1 MAFILNDRVKQT
13 STTVGTISMVV
24 DGSLTGFVTFT
35 AGIGDTNVT
44 YYTIVGEDVASEW
57 EVGIGTYTSSGTS
70 LSRDTIINSST
81 GSKVDFSE
89 GTKVVFCTMPGEKIA
104 YKDSSG
110 NAVNSVSYK
119 QEGTNFVGSL
129 LVGHSTTGTLNNALN
144 NTAVGIGALNA
155 VTTGDN
161 SVAVGNDALGAMAS
175 GTRNTMV
182 GHNSGEAMSAG
193 CNDNTGVGQ
202 SALQDVG
209 ASAVVGTGN
218 TALGAHGLMNVTSGD
233 YNIGV
238 GYNVADNLTTGSGN
252 VIIGSGVDAAAVDSE
267 RTLQIAGYDG
277 STTTTWISG
286 DSSGNITVPG
296 TVTADSQQLVGAGF
310 AIAMSI
316 AL

>member
-35 AGIGDTNVT
+35 AGIGDTNTT

-81 GSKVDFSE
+81 GSKVDFSA

-119 QEGTNFVGSL
+119 QEGTNFTDSL
-129 LVGHSTTGTLNNALN
+129 IVGHSTTGSLSSAGENTFVGIDAGKDITQGDQNTSIGKGALENITTGGYNTAIGTGSVIGVTTQSYNVGVGRGSLGNVEADYNLGIGNNA
-144 NTAVGIGALNA
+144 
-155 VTTGDN
+155 GDN
-161 SVAVGNDALGAMAS
+161 
-175 GTRNTMV
+175 
-182 GHNSGEAMSAG
+182 
-193 CNDNTGVGQ
+193 
-202 SALQDVG
+202 
-209 ASAVVGTGN
+209 
-218 TALGAHGLMNVTSGD
+218 
-233 YNIGV
+233 I
-238 GYNVADNLTTGSGN
+238 TTGSGN
-252 VIIGSGVDAAAVDSE
+252 VLIGHYVDPASATADH
-267 RTLQIAGYDG
+267 QFKIGGNNG
-277 STTTTWISG
+277 SSTVTWIEG
-286 DSSGNITVPG
+286 DSSGNLTVEG
-296 TVTADSQQLVGAGF
+296 TVTADSQLLVGAGF
-310 AIAMSI
+310 AIAMSV

>member
-35 AGIGDTNVT
+35 AGIGDTNST

-70 LSRDTIINSST
+70 LSRDTVIGSSNG
-81 GSKVDFSE
+81 GSKTDFSA
-89 GTKVVFCTMPGEKIA
+89 GTKVVFCTMPAEKIA

-119 QEGTNFVGSL
+119 QEGTNFTDSL
-129 LVGHSTTGTLNNALN
+129 IVGHSTTGSLTSALAN
-144 NTAVGIGALNA
+144 TFVGIDTGEDISQGDQNTAIG
-155 VTTGDN
+155 
-161 SVAVGNDALGAMAS
+161 S
-175 GTRNTMV
+175 
-182 GHNSGEAMSAG
+182 
-193 CNDNTGVGQ
+193 
-202 SALQDVG
+202 SALKNITSG
-209 ASAVVGTGN
+209 GYN
-218 TALGAHGLMNVTSGD
+218 TALGTSSLGAVTTQNYNVGVGRTSLANVEAD
-233 YNIGV
+233 YNIGI
-238 GYNVADNLTTGSGN
+238 GTNAGDNITSGSGN
-252 VIIGSGVDAAAVDSE
+252 VIIGHYVDPASATADH
-267 RTLQIAGYDG
+267 QFKIGGNNG
-277 STTTTWISG
+277 SSTVTWISG